1 MDIKTSPVLALA
13 LALVVSSCERDEF
26 STGTHTCA
34 TTEVKRNSNF
44 PRIDSTGI
52 GLSGWGTIQNKRV
65 SVEDYADGYRYY
77 GSNFHDCGWVYINGV
92 RYPTVMAGNQ
102 RWVVGYYRSNVDGY
116 GRAHE
121 VTDIGTWRQGDKY
134 PSIISA
140 DVEYNKAVYYP
151 KWFRDTFSSYKSQRN
166 IRVPKGFKELSDWH
180 VPTEP
185 EWASFSVMT
194 MMHNNPWEEANEEF
208 VLNMGLTPT
217 GFFYKGYGDGVPTL
231 AIPDMCVVATSS
243 VNPDAPRVQTM
254 IKVNDI
260 ETERSDGTMQLA
272 IDSLYFP
279 MMLMQ
284 KVEPIFYKA
293 DSTEFYDNWY
303 ERR

>member
-1 MDIKTSPVLALA
+1 MSNRSSFVAA
-13 LALVVSSCERDEF
+13 LALVFAMPSCGEDVI
-26 STGTHTCA
+26 STDGHARA
-34 TTEVKRNSNF
+34 TDDVKRNSNF
-44 PRIDSTGI
+44 PRIDSTSVV
-52 GLSGWGTIQNKRV
+52 LSACVASQNKRV

-116 GRAHE
+116 GRTHE
-121 VTDIGTWRQGDKY
+121 VTDIDSWHQGDEY

-140 DVEYNKAVYYP
+140 NVGYNSAVYYP

-166 IRVPKGFKELSDWH
+166 IRVPKGFKELSGWH

-185 EWASFSVMT
+185 EWASFCVMT
-194 MMHNNPWEEANEEF
+194 MMHNNPWEDANEEF

-260 ETERSDGTMQLA
+260 GTERSDGTMQLS

-284 KVEPIFYKA
+284 KVEPIFYKV

-303 ERR
+303 GRR

>member
-1 MDIKTSPVLALA
+1 MNIKSSFVVA
-13 LALVVSSCERDEF
+13 LALVFVVSSCGDDVRPADIHARVAA
-26 STGTHTCA
+26 G
-34 TTEVKRNSNF
+34 VKRNSGF
-44 PRIDSTGI
+44 PRVDSTGI
-52 GLSGWGTIQNKRV
+52 ALSAWVTGQNKRV

-102 RWVVGYYRSNVDGY
+102 RWVVGYYKSNVDGH
-116 GRAHE
+116 GRVHK
-121 VTDIGTWRQGDKY
+121 VTDIDSWRQGDEY

-140 DVEYNKAVYYP
+140 VVECNSAVYYP
-151 KWFRDTFSSYKSQRN
+151 KWFRDTFSSYRSQRN
-166 IRVPKGFKELSDWH
+166 IRVPKGFKELSGWH

-185 EWASFSVMT
+185 EWASFCVMT

-243 VNPDAPRVQTM
+243 VNSDAPRVQTM

-260 ETERSDGTMQLA
+260 GTERSDGTMQLS
-272 IDSLYFP
+272 IDSMYFP

-293 DSTEFYDNWY
+293 DSVEFYDNWY
-303 ERR
+303 GRR